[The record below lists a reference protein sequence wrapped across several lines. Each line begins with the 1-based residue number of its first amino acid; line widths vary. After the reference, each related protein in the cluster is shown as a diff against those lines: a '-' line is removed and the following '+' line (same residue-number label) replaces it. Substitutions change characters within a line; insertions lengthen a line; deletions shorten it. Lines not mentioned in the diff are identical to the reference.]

1 MIEHEISTPSNNMT
15 APVVIGRFGA
25 PHGIR
30 GDIRVHSFTDPLLQI
45 IKYQPW
51 QVSLRG
57 QPVPVEITRH
67 QQHND
72 QLIVHIKGFDDRDE
86 VRCFTNLDIAVPRE
100 SLPETNENEHYWHDL
115 IGLAVVNINGEEMGV
130 ITAIFATG
138 SNDVIVIEK
147 DGKESY
153 IPYLNTV
160 VLNIDHNQ
168 RRMQVDWEPLE

>member
-1 MIEHEISTPSNNMT
+1 MRQHELSTSPNDMT
-15 APVVIGRFGA
+15 TPVVIGRFGA

-45 IKYQPW
+45 MKYQPW

-57 QPVPVEITRH
+57 QLVPVEITRH

-72 QLIVHIKGFDDRDE
+72 QLIVHIKGYDDRDL
-86 VRCFTNLDIAVPRE
+86 VRCFTNLEISVPRA
-100 SLPETNENEHYWHDL
+100 SLPETKGNEHYWHDL
-115 IGLAVVNINGEEMGV
+115 IGLTVVNTQGEEMGV
-130 ITAIFATG
+130 VTAIFATG
-138 SNDVIVIEK
+138 SNDVIVVDKE
-147 DGKESY
+147 GKESY
-153 IPYLNTV
+153 IPYLDHV